1 MVAKQ
6 AGGKEGGSVLEGC
19 GCGAPVAPAGTAP
32 PAQAGFTC
40 KPSVKL
46 LAGSPALI
54 SLSAILD
61 FMYFAGSQ
69 VKPGNNARPPQP
81 IQNRDL
87 RFFA

>member
-1 MVAKQ
+1 VDWYVFMDTLQVDANQ
-6 AGGKEGGSVLEGC
+6 
-19 GCGAPVAPAGTAP
+19 
-32 PAQAGFTC
+32 
-40 KPSVKL
+40 
-46 LAGSPALI
+46 
-54 SLSAILD
+54 ILD

>member
-1 MVAKQ
+1 MPHLIPPLCPLPPSPPPVPLAPCS
-6 AGGKEGGSVLEGC
+6 GSL
-19 GCGAPVAPAGTAP
+19 TTP
-32 PAQAGFTC
+32 PCSTGVDWYVFMDTLQVDANQ
-40 KPSVKL
+40 
-46 LAGSPALI
+46 
-54 SLSAILD
+54 ILD